1 MMPEQDQLAK
11 QLNISPKLVN
21 LISSELASAS

>member
-11 QLNISPKLVN
+11 QLKISPKLAN